1 MTKICLISEIGG
13 KKVIA
18 NVTDSTA
25 ITFENAKNS
34 QGIWPSDKLPNY
46 VPTNIDK
53 DSISNR
59 QITVPLQDAIKSND
73 VDFRLNPLSNDI
85 GEMLVEDLRRT
96 AETKYHAK
104 NCMVR
109 LDWEKPTCLIFGVKD
124 NKNSGNSAPL
134 QPTPAPKSTNVQHE
148 STSPAPKSTMPT
160 NNENLLR
167 KQYER
172 MIARIIQEYE
182 NKVEE
187 LKKELRKQRHR
198 HEIELSKL
206 DKQYKRQLT
215 LQNQQKQPQLKLPKK
230 DQQVADWVEKNW
242 KYLEPT
248 VNRYFSNLYLS
259 HNEKVRGGEDGK
271 GDQMQAKRYK
281 QYAINIISLQFK
293 ELFNQTKQKSRNAQL
308 NKDKRKPKGEELGK

>member
-18 NVTDSTA
+18 DVADSTA
-25 ITFENAKNS
+25 ISFENAKNS
-34 QGIWPSDKLPNY
+34 QGIWPSDNLPNY

-109 LDWEKPTCLIFGVKD
+109 LDWEKPTCLIFGVKG
-124 NKNSGNSAPL
+124 NKNGGNSAPL
-134 QPTPAPKSTNVQHE
+134 QPTPAHNSTNVHHE
-148 STSPAPKSTMPT
+148 STSPAPKPTMPT

-182 NKVEE
+182 DNVKKLKAKLLKQRHSYETE
-187 LKKELRKQRHR
+187 LKKLKKQYERRLKILQRKQ
-198 HEIELSKL
+198 
-206 DKQYKRQLT
+206 
-215 LQNQQKQPQLKLPKK
+215 QQPEFKLPKE

-259 HNEKVRGGEDGK
+259 HNERVRGGKDGK
-271 GDQMQAKRYK
+271 GDKVEAQRYK
-281 QYAINIISLQFK
+281 KQAIDIISLQFK
-293 ELFNQTKQKSRNAQL
+293 ELFNQAQQKSPNVQP
-308 NKDKRKPKGEELGK
+308 NKHKSKYEELGK